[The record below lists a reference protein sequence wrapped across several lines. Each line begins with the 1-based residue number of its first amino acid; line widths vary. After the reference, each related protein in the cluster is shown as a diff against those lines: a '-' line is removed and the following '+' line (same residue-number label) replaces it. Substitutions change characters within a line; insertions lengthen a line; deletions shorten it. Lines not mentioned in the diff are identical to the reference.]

1 MDLILIAIIAI
12 IFTSA
17 FVRSAFGFGDALIA
31 MPLLALFISLNIATP
46 LVGLCAVTY
55 SILILYKE
63 WRRIKYKDVIVLI
76 ISAFIGIPIGI
87 YFLKES
93 YETIMKL
100 ILGVFIVL
108 FALFN
113 MFKPKLFHLKNN
125 KLAILFGLF
134 SGILGGAYN
143 TNGPPIVIYSALRK
157 WEPQTFRASMQGYF
171 LPTGFAIAL
180 SHYFSGL
187 WTKEVLIDYAIV
199 LPFIILAVFLGGLLN
214 KKMKKDSF
222 NVYIFILLLII
233 GILLIA
239 KNIELPS

>member
-1 MDLILIAIIAI
+1 MDWILILIIAI
-12 IFTSA
+12 IFVSG
-17 FVRSAFGFGDALIA
+17 FIRSAFGFGDALIA
-31 MPLLALFISLNIATP
+31 MPLLALFIGLNIATP

-63 WRRIKYKDVIVLI
+63 WRRIQFKDVIVLI
-76 ISAFIGIPIGI
+76 ITAFIGIPIGI

-93 YETIMKL
+93 YENILKL
-100 ILGVFIVL
+100 VLGGFIVL

-113 MFKPKLFHLKNN
+113 IFKPKLFHLKNN
-125 KLAILFGLF
+125 KLAFLFGLI

-157 WEPQTFRASMQGYF
+157 WEPQTFRATMQGYF

-180 SHYFSGL
+180 SHFFGGL
-187 WTKEVLIDYAIV
+187 WTKEVLLDYAIV
-199 LPFIILAVFLGGLLN
+199 LPFILLAVFLGSLLN
-214 KKMKKDSF
+214 KRIQKDHF
-222 NVYIFILLLII
+222 NIYIFILLLII

-239 KNIELPS
+239 KNLELLS